1 MAAGLAFGA
10 CWVVVPAASAALTV
24 DDRSADFHARNDAR
38 CQFCSI
44 LVEQSFDSDD
54 EGPGDADPGT
64 APYSFSR
71 AFSHNASASDSH
83 MNAHASIGSTYS
95 SVLTYG
101 SDNLHL
107 TVDGDATTSPSVQA
121 DGTERAQA
129 FGKSTGNTDLHFTI
143 TEPMQYA
150 ITASGSPDVF
160 VSDASRNFTSASS
173 MTFAGGAGAIDV
185 ELHNGQLTGP
195 MSGTLPPGSY
205 SFTSRTQDDA
215 TLVQLDAGSDS
226 TTLAANGHFSLTV
239 SPPACTARD
248 DLQVGN
254 ATAQGCFTE
263 RKDGQGHGTG
273 VFETS
278 QVAWV
283 GGFELHPRPGGKV
296 VLDTNA
302 PATVHEEGAGADI
315 LMDGNVVPV
324 PIALLPVA
332 ISDATIDL
340 NQSGTLEKVFL
351 KLPFKGTVKVAWAA
365 DGKSSS
371 VAFDI
376 SIDKL
381 TQLLGPLAPSQG
393 GDVSAKATFS
403 LVNGKGL
410 DIPSFEVKI
419 DAINVLPFASS
430 TGGQELGFKNLL
442 LRYERRD
449 GKPFYTGQGFV
460 TLPVKSDSIDVGG
473 RVFILD
479 GRLAGAGIGVDG
491 INKPIANTPLFLQ
504 KLEGDLIMEP
514 KFGFDLG
521 VGATFGPK
529 IEGKQLFTLEGQIGE
544 GSAIAPADCPN
555 GPDPFKI
562 DARLKFEPLDKLIES
577 KIVKV
582 DMLLRTCGYVGEK
595 FGQDATITG
604 KIDFFGGELGYEGT
618 QSGFVGSTGA
628 NLDGGVTLRIPLLP
642 TIAGKALVSTKAI
655 AACGSLGVGQAGFAY
670 RWGSSKPPEPFT
682 GCSLA
687 PFKVTAKGATAS
699 AAAATRASVAVP
711 AGLPHVVLAVSSR
724 SGAPHVTVTGPGGVR
739 LRTPRKGALRTRH
752 ALIVPFAPTH
762 TTYVFVDDPRP
773 GAWRIAADRAITR
786 VRSANGLPAPKVTA
800 KLRKRGTKRVLTYRL
815 RRIPGQSVRFFEHG
829 TDLDRDLGRA
839 VRRGSG
845 RLTFT
850 PRAGAPKAR
859 TIVAR
864 VTESGLPRADLIVAR
879 YGVS

>member
-1 MAAGLAFGA
+1 M
-10 CWVVVPAASAALTV
+10 
-24 DDRSADFHARNDAR
+24 
-38 CQFCSI
+38 
-44 LVEQSFDSDD
+44 
-54 EGPGDADPGT
+54 
-64 APYSFSR
+64 
-71 AFSHNASASDSH
+71 
-83 MNAHASIGSTYS
+83 
-95 SVLTYG
+95 
-101 SDNLHL
+101 
-107 TVDGDATTSPSVQA
+107 
-121 DGTERAQA
+121 
-129 FGKSTGNTDLHFTI
+129 
-143 TEPMQYA
+143 
-150 ITASGSPDVF
+150 
-160 VSDASRNFTSASS
+160 
-173 MTFAGGAGAIDV
+173 
-185 ELHNGQLTGP
+185 
-195 MSGTLPPGSY
+195 
-205 SFTSRTQDDA
+205 
-215 TLVQLDAGSDS
+215 
-226 TTLAANGHFSLTV
+226 
-239 SPPACTARD
+239 
-248 DLQVGN
+248 
-254 ATAQGCFTE
+254 
-263 RKDGQGHGTG
+263 
-273 VFETS
+273 FETAD
-278 QVAWV
+278 VAWV

-449 GKPFYTGQGFV
+449 GKPFYTGQGFI

-473 RVFILD
+473 RVLSLD
-479 GRLAGAGIGVDG
+479 GQLAGAGVGVNG

-504 KLEGDLIMEP
+504 KLEGDLIVEP

-582 DMLLRTCGYVGEK
+582 DCCCAPAATWARSSARTPRSPARSTSSAASW
-595 FGQDATITG
+595 ATRGPSRASSAAPAPT
-604 KIDFFGGELGYEGT
+604 
-618 QSGFVGSTGA
+618 ST
-628 NLDGGVTLRIPLLP
+628 
-642 TIAGKALVSTKAI
+642 
-655 AACGSLGVGQAGFAY
+655 AASPCGSRFC
-670 RWGSSKPPEPFT
+670 PPSPARRS
-682 GCSLA
+682 CRRRRS
-687 PFKVTAKGATAS
+687 PP
-699 AAAATRASVAVP
+699 AAASGSGRRASRTAGVRPSRPSRSPAAAWRRSGDRQGRVGLGCGRDQDVGRGA

-739 LRTPRKGALRTRH
+739 LRTPRNGALRTRH

-800 KLRKRGTKRVLTYRL
+800 KLRKRGTKRVLTYRV

-879 YGVS
+879 YAVS